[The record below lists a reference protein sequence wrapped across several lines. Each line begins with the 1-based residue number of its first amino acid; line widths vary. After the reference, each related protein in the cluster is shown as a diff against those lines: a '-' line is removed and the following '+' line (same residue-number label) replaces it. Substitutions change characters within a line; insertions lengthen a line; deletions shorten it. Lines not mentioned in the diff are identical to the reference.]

1 MQNVKTFDCTTWL
14 IFGIVLCISKLDS
27 TMWDFKIA
35 IYHDQIMITISLSPS
50 LNTVSVGD

>member
-14 IFGIVLCISKLDS
+14 IFGIVLYISKLDS
-27 TMWDFKIA
+27 TIGTKIA

-50 LNTVSVGD
+50 LDTVSVGD